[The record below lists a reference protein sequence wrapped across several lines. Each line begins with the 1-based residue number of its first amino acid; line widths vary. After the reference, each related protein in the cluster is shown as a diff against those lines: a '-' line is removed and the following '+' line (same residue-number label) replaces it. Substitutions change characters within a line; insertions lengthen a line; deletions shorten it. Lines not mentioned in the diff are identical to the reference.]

1 MSKITDIFKMLNHGS
16 LEAVQSGN
24 SLSAL
29 ARYLDVDRMIEK
41 NIREHMNAINKHGGG
56 LVLLIGN
63 AGDGKSH
70 IISKLKDSGEYN
82 DFEFYNDATAS
93 CSPNMSSID
102 TLKMVLRFFND
113 NEIKSTSKKMFL
125 AINLGKLNDFVDDD
139 NFSEI
144 GNVAKNVLCEHYVK
158 SDQKDYLRYISFSN
172 QQNFELT
179 QDGSD
184 YPIDSNF
191 IREVLNK
198 ITLNDSKNPFYYAYQ
213 SAILTHGEYYPE
225 VINYQL
231 LSLPYVKDTIVKLI
245 IESIIRFQLIFTPR
259 DFFDYIC
266 SIVIFPFNETYKEGE
281 HFFESLLPTLMF
293 EGNSSKIQRAINKL
307 DPLRVSS
314 LDHNNELS
322 VLFTSFK
329 LSEDSIDKN
338 RLKESYKHI
347 SEKINFYYRNHGKD
361 TERISKLVFRL
372 NHLLKY
378 ESESDDYRKFLQYLS
393 LYNNPAK
400 RCDVINEIEDFVNL
414 CIPRHYGAYFET
426 GELIP
431 LNIQGSKYRLFA
443 KVEKEMV
450 EDVDAPYI
458 GSYGNEFLL
467 YIPLKWNISN
477 KSIPL
482 KMDYQL
488 FEYLCSLKNGKLS
501 VSYESE
507 LNIEFSRFIRDL
519 IKLSGSDKEVIIISS
534 DYKQMTLKSK
544 LNNSIT
550 LS

>member
-1 MSKITDIFKMLNHGS
+1 MLNHSS

-24 SLSAL
+24 CLSTL

-41 NIREHMNAINKHGGG
+41 NIREHMDAINKHGGG

-70 IISKLKDSGEYN
+70 IISKLKDSGVYN

-102 TLKMVLRFFND
+102 TLKMVLKFFND
-113 NEIKSTSKKMFL
+113 NEIKTTSKKMFL

-213 SAILTHGEYYPE
+213 NAILTHGEYYPE

-314 LDHNNELS
+314 LAHNNELS

-329 LSEDSIDKN
+329 LPEDSIDKN
-338 RLKESYKHI
+338 RLKESYKYI

-378 ESESDDYRKFLQYLS
+378 ESESDDYKKFLQYLS

-400 RCDVINEIEDFVNL
+400 RCDVINEFEEFVNL
-414 CIPRHYGAYFET
+414 CIPRHYGAYLET

-450 EDVDAPYI
+450 EDVDAPYV
-458 GSYGNEFLL
+458 SSHGNEFLL
-467 YIPLKWNISN
+467 YIPLKWNIN
-477 KSIPL
+477 NESIPL

-507 LNIEFSRFIRDL
+507 LNVEFSRFIRDL